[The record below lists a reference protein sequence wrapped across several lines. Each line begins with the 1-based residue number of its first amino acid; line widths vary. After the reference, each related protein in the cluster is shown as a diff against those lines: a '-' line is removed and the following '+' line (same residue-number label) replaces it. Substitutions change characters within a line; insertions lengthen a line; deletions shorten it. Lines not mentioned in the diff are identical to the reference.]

1 MIKIKT
7 TMTSWDVSGHALA
20 ACSSQKNSW
29 RITIE
34 PEQSRLDALDVS
46 GILHWT
52 GGEPTDFGL
61 NTLKKNFVSGCFSSD
76 KFSLDVGLFK
86 IERTLVWRRSLNQT
100 EHMPLCVLKKNILA
114 QWCLR
119 SFILASISI
128 KLADDKYSNVWSTYG
143 FAVRARSPR
152 VWEVHGPRTRTHT
165 HRHHGSLWNPAGVD
179 DT

>member
-1 MIKIKT
+1 MFLVYKRHRWWWSSWRRRWRHE
-7 TMTSWDVSGHALA
+7 MTLA
-20 ACSSQKNSW
+20 MHWLRDRAKKNSW

-86 IERTLVWRRSLNQT
+86 IERTLFWRRSFNQT
-100 EHMPLCVLKKNILA
+100 ERIPFSVLKKNILA

-128 KLADDKYSNVWSTYG
+128 KLAHDKFSNVW
-143 FAVRARSPR
+143 
-152 VWEVHGPRTRTHT
+152 
-165 HRHHGSLWNPAGVD
+165 
-179 DT
+179 